1 MYAIYKQRQRLVTE
15 GYRSFRYK
23 VVSIQV
29 VSVQIEVD
37 SIHTLSRFDPLE
49 VVSIQSEQLGDPSI
63 HGEQNQPDE
72 SITYEIVPQSS
83 KRGRPKLIDNRGYT
97 FGFQRQRG
105 STEK

>member
-1 MYAIYKQRQRLVTE
+1 M

-49 VVSIQSEQLGDPSI
+49 VVSIQSEQLA
-63 HGEQNQPDE
+63 N
-72 SITYEIVPQSS
+72 
-83 KRGRPKLIDNRGYT
+83 
-97 FGFQRQRG
+97 F
-105 STEK
+105 

>member
-1 MYAIYKQRQRLVTE
+1 MIVTISCLTLAHKASVTHALDIH

-49 VVSIQSEQLGDPSI
+49 VVSIQSEQLA
-63 HGEQNQPDE
+63 N
-72 SITYEIVPQSS
+72 
-83 KRGRPKLIDNRGYT
+83 
-97 FGFQRQRG
+97 F
-105 STEK
+105 